1 MLKKNTLCPSFKAL
15 DENNNEIKIDDYLGK
30 KSIVLFFYPKDN
42 TPGCTAEV
50 CSFRDQYELFSNLN
64 CELFGISSDGVFS
77 HSNFKEKYKLPF
89 KLLSD
94 PKGELRK
101 LFKVPNSLFGLI
113 PGRVT
118 YVIDKNGIVKGT
130 FNSQL
135 NPNSHIKKALNC
147 VKRL

>member
-89 KLLSD
+89 KLLSETSRCIFFRQLQFSSIFFISFE
-94 PKGELRK
+94 PKPSFLK
-101 LFKVPNSLFGLI
+101 FFA
-113 PGRVT
+113 T
-118 YVIDKNGIVKGT
+118 
-130 FNSQL
+130 
-135 NPNSHIKKALNC
+135 
-147 VKRL
+147 